1 MEKLKSI
8 VIIDDDSINNYICS
22 RLINLSGITD
32 NVTCFTNARA
42 ALEYLKSSKTNS
54 NYITPEVILLD
65 INMPV
70 MSGWDFLDEFQT
82 LDNDIKTKINL
93 FMISS
98 SVYQEDIEKSKTYK
112 EVRDYISKPL
122 SENAIKKI
130 AEILNL
136 EV

>member
-8 VIIDDDSINNYICS
+8 VIVDDDSINNYICS
-22 RLINLSGITD
+22 RLISLSGITD
-32 NVTCFTNARA
+32 NVTCFTNARS

-54 NYITPEVILLD
+54 GYITPEVILLD

-82 LDNDIKTKINL
+82 LDPNIKSKINL

-122 SENAIKKI
+122 SEAAIKKI
-130 AEILNL
+130 SEILNL